1 MFKYLCFLIAFTS
14 INSWGQVDYGYLK
27 ASDQKY
33 YKNDSM
39 EGNNQFERIDMNV
52 KEINKL
58 HGEVATLKAELQ
70 KLRSEVEILKA
81 KKP

>member
-1 MFKYLCFLIAFTS
+1 MSKYLCFLIAFTTVS
-14 INSWGQVDYGYLK
+14 SWAQVDYGYLK
-27 ASDQKY
+27 ASDQKF

-70 KLRSEVEILKA
+70 KLKSEVELIKA